1 MGETEPES
9 SRRHGLPFRGGL
21 PHFCA
26 VLPVVWCLSHAVTH
40 LVVGAHVGRQS
51 STSGIGPFLMLLA
64 APFLGAVGWV
74 VGRLATRLLGAR
86 LSHASPTLRLKAV
99 FLLLAVG
106 AVAAWQAGAPI
117 LAAGHEARPRV
128 LVNTMQIQKRTIR
141 WPAADLRRATRVYD
155 VVGKLNSP
163 IQWDGR
169 SVQLVD
175 GGDALELRF
184 ATDMALLRVPLTG
197 IDYIIHVD
205 AIPLRMGGN
214 ARPVLALLIT
224 GRATGARDL
233 IAVIA
238 ASGELVYL
246 ELLERFWN
254 FREVPLA
261 AAPSA
266 EGDLLLVGTDA
277 QNLLAFAP

>member
-1 MGETEPES
+1 MGHREQE
-9 SRRHGLPFRGGL
+9 SRRRGLTCWGGL
-21 PHFCA
+21 PDFCA
-26 VLPVVWCLSHAVTH
+26 VLPFVWCVSFAVTH
-40 LVVGAHVGRQS
+40 LLVGAHMGRQS
-51 STSGIGPFLMLLA
+51 STSGIEPFLMLLA

-74 VGRLATRLLGAR
+74 VGRVTTSLLGAR
-86 LSHASPTLRLKAV
+86 IPRASATLRWKAV
-99 FLLLAVG
+99 LLLVVVG

-117 LAAGHEARPRV
+117 LAAEHEARPRV
-128 LVNTMQIQKRTIR
+128 LVNTMQIQKRTIS
-141 WPAADLRRATRVYD
+141 WPATDLQRATRVYD

-163 IQWDGR
+163 IQWEGG

-175 GGDALELRF
+175 AGDALELR
-184 ATDMALLRVPLTG
+184 AASDMAPLRIPLPG

-205 AIPLRMGGN
+205 AMPLRMAGT

-224 GRATGARDL
+224 GRATGSRDL
-233 IAVIA
+233 IAVVA
-238 ASGELVYL
+238 PSGELLYL